1 VQPYAN
7 LSVTARP
14 GYQPPLWQVVVYVM
28 LTLALMVLDVRGH
41 WLVQWRNQA
50 SILMQ
55 PLWSVSGLPGQVDN
69 LLNEHWISRQQL
81 VTENRQL
88 REQLLLVQ
96 AQLTRLENIE
106 RDNVRLHERLN
117 VVEHSG
123 LDVQLVRILN
133 IDLDP
138 IRQRLVLAAGQ
149 KQGLKVGQAVIDAD
163 GLIGQ
168 IIQVG
173 PSHSTV
179 LLLTDPDHAV
189 PVTVARTGVRL
200 IAWGRADRLELR
212 NIPLSA
218 GVEVGDKIITSG
230 LGGRFPA
237 GFPVGTVLNLHSDD
251 THTFLV
257 GELQPAAHLDR
268 GRDVLVLRNLS
279 VPVVAQPAPS
289 APATANAHTDEASS

>member
-1 VQPYAN
+1 
-7 LSVTARP
+7 
-14 GYQPPLWQVVVYVM
+14 
-28 LTLALMVLDVRGH
+28 MVLDVRGH

-50 SILMQ
+50 SILIQ
-55 PLWSVSGLPGQVDN
+55 PLWNVAGLPGRLEN
-69 LLNEHWISRQQL
+69 LLSEHWLSHNQL
-81 VTENRQL
+81 VAENRHL
-88 REQLLLVQ
+88 REQLLLAQ
-96 AQLTRLENIE
+96 AQLTRLDNIE
-106 RDNVRLHERLN
+106 RDNARLYERLN

-123 LDVQLVRILN
+123 LDVQLVPILN
-133 IDLDP
+133 IDLNP
-138 IRQRLVLAAGQ
+138 IRQRLVLASGRA
-149 KQGLKVGQAVIDAD
+149 QGLEVGQAVIDAD

-168 IIQVG
+168 IIEAGQA
-173 PSHSTV
+173 HATV

-200 IAWGRADRLELR
+200 IAWGAGSQLELR

-218 GVEVGDKIITSG
+218 GVEVGDKIVTSG

-237 GFPVGTVLNLHSDD
+237 GFPVGTVLNLHSDN

-279 VPVVAQPAPS
+279 VPVVSSPTP
-289 APATANAHTDEASS
+289 HTDETAS

>member
-7 LSVTARP
+7 LSVTSRP
-14 GYQPPLWQVVVYVM
+14 GYHAPHWQLLIYFLLA
-28 LTLALMVLDVRGH
+28 LTLMVLDVRGH

-50 SILMQ
+50 SAFMQ
-55 PLWSVSGLPGQVDN
+55 PLWSVAGLPGRLEG
-69 LLNEHWISRQQL
+69 LLSEHWFSHHQL
-81 VTENRQL
+81 VAENRHL
-88 REQLLLVQ
+88 REQLLLAQ

-106 RDNVRLHERLN
+106 RDNARLYERLN

-123 LDVQLVRILN
+123 LDVQLVKILN
-133 IDLDP
+133 IDLNP

-149 KQGLKVGQAVIDAD
+149 AQGLAVGQAVIDSD

-173 PSHSTV
+173 QAHATV

-200 IAWGRADRLELR
+200 IAWGRGDRLELR

-218 GVEVGDKIITSG
+218 GVEVGDKIVTSG

-251 THTFLV
+251 THTFLI

-268 GRDVLVLRNLS
+268 GRDVLVLRSVS
-279 VPVVAQPAPS
+279 VPVVAQPASVHAPS
-289 APATANAHTDEASS
+289 DDVSS

>member
-1 VQPYAN
+1 
-7 LSVTARP
+7 
-14 GYQPPLWQVVVYVM
+14 
-28 LTLALMVLDVRGH
+28 MVLDVRGH
-41 WLVQWRNQA
+41 WLVQWRSQA
-50 SILMQ
+50 SALMQ
-55 PLWSVSGLPGQVDN
+55 PLWGVAGLPGRLES
-69 LLNEHWISRQQL
+69 LLNEHWLSRYQL
-81 VTENRQL
+81 VAENRQL

-106 RDNVRLHERLN
+106 RDNARLHERLN
-117 VVEHSG
+117 VVEYSG

-138 IRQRLVLAAGQ
+138 IRQRLVLAAGRT
-149 KQGLKVGQAVIDAD
+149 QGLEVGQAVIDAD

-168 IIQVG
+168 IIEVG
-173 PSHSTV
+173 QSHSTV

-200 IAWGRADRLELR
+200 IAWGRGDRLELR

-218 GVEVGDKIITSG
+218 GVEVGDNIITSG

-251 THTFLV
+251 THTFLI
-257 GELQPAAHLDR
+257 GELEPAAHLDR
-268 GRDVLVLRNLS
+268 GRDVLVLRSLS
-279 VPVVAQPAPS
+279 VPVVSQPPP
-289 APATANAHTDEASS
+289 PAEANEPTDEAAS

>member
-14 GYQPPLWQVVVYVM
+14 GHQAPLWELLIYLVLG
-28 LTLALMVLDVRGH
+28 LTLMVLDVRDH
-41 WLVQWRNQA
+41 WLLQWRSQA
-50 SILMQ
+50 NTFIQ
-55 PLWSVSGLPGQVDN
+55 PFWSVAGLPGQVEN
-69 LLNEHWISRQQL
+69 VLSEYWLSRHQL
-81 VTENRQL
+81 VKENRQL
-88 REQLLLVQ
+88 REQWLLAQ
-96 AQLTRLENIE
+96 AQLTRLENIQ
-106 RDNVRLHERLN
+106 RDNARLHERLN

-138 IRQRLVLAAGQ
+138 VRQRLVLAAGRT
-149 KQGLKVGQAVIDAD
+149 QGLEVGQAVIDAD

-168 IIQVG
+168 IIEVG
-173 PSHSTV
+173 RAHSTV

-200 IAWGRADRLELR
+200 IAWGRGDRLELR

-218 GVEVGDKIITSG
+218 GVEVGDHIITSG

-251 THTFLV
+251 THTFLI

-268 GRDVLVLRNLS
+268 GRDVLVLRNVS
-279 VPVVAQPAPS
+279 VPVVSQPP
-289 APATANAHTDEASS
+289 PTPANADTDDIVS